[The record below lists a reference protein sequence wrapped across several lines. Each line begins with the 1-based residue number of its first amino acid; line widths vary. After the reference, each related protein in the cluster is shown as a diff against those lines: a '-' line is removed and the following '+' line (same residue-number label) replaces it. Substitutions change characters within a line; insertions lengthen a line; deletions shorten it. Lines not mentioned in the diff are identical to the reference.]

1 MIEETIFWQSAEAP
15 PDMDVTVLLYGP
27 DYSEV
32 LVGFRD
38 TDEEGMPCWRDSE
51 GFYCDYAITHW
62 AHMPDGP
69 GREQQAEG
77 A

>member
-1 MIEETIFWQSAEAP
+1 MSEETIVWKSAEDP

-38 TDEEGMPCWRDSE
+38 TDADGVPCWRDAE
-51 GFYCDYAITHW
+51 GYECDYAITHW

-69 GREQQAEG
+69 GREQQPEG